1 MKFLRFKN
9 NGGVLLALEVD
20 GDYIS
25 VAELLGKKDGTVDLK
40 DVFGRESEIE
50 AELKKGEYSYI
61 AAKGRDYAPAVG
73 VPGKIICIGLNYR
86 SHIAETEKKVP
97 DNPVIFSKYPNSL
110 AGHMESIRIPE
121 PGLKVDY
128 EGEFGVIIGRTA
140 RNVGDDFNR
149 YIFGYFIGNDVSSR
163 ELQYRTSQYLLGK
176 TLDGFYPNGPSI
188 VTRDEIPDPQDLW
201 IRTVVNG
208 SLRQDSS
215 TSNMIFSIGKLIS
228 YISSYLTLEPGD
240 IISTG
245 TPDGV
250 VLGMKDKE
258 DNWLKPRDSVEVSIE
273 GLGTLKN
280 SFI

>member
-1 MKFLRFKN
+1 M
-9 NGGVLLALEVD
+9 
-20 GDYIS
+20 
-25 VAELLGKKDGTVDLK
+25 
-40 DVFGRESEIE
+40 
-50 AELKKGEYSYI
+50 KKGEYSYI

-128 EGEFGVIIGRTA
+128 EGELGVIIGRKA

-258 DNWLKPRDSVEVSIE
+258 NNWLKPGDSVEVSIE

>member
-40 DVFGRESEIE
+40 DVFGRKSEIE

-128 EGEFGVIIGRTA
+128 EGELGVIIGRKA